1 LGRRAIRA
9 LSPGEPILAGM
20 VELPPLVRRGDIV
33 LLTAEGRG
41 LRAMTQGEAREEG
54 KMGQVVRVQ
63 NLASGREVYGQVAAE
78 RIVRVPF

>member
-1 LGRRAIRA
+1 
-9 LSPGEPILAGM
+9 
-20 VELPPLVRRGDIV
+20 
-33 LLTAEGRG
+33 
-41 LRAMTQGEAREEG
+41 MTQGEAREEG